1 VFKNVIVGVDEHQGG
16 RDALGL
22 ASRLAEHGGLLTFVH
37 VYGGPIP
44 IGSAP
49 GAAVQSAADPDS
61 GKAQRALELLERARE
76 QGRVQGELR
85 AVHASSPGRGLHE
98 LAEEVE
104 ADLLVVGSSRRGVF
118 GRVTLGDDT
127 QAALNGAPCPVA
139 IAPASYSLQSTA
151 IRRIGVGYN
160 SSRESAHAVAVG
172 RILAG
177 QYDASLSALEVV
189 SLPSYAFA
197 GWTAPLDD
205 HVLDELVD
213 DARKRIVAL
222 GGVEPSAVYGVA
234 TEELSLYSGSVD
246 LLILGSRDYGPVGR
260 VVHGSTSHQLARH
273 ARCPLLVLT
282 RAARDP
288 GRQGSAEPTAAPAP

>member
-1 VFKNVIVGVDEHQGG
+1 MFKNVVVGVDEHQGG

-22 ASRLAEHGGLLTFVH
+22 ASRLAEHGGLLTLVH
-37 VYGGPIP
+37 VYGGRVP
-44 IGSAP
+44 IGTASATAVES
-49 GAAVQSAADPDS
+49 GADEDS
-61 GKAQRALELLERARE
+61 GKARHALELLERTRD
-76 QGRVQGELR
+76 QGSVAAELR

-98 LAEEVE
+98 LAEDVD
-104 ADLLVVGSSRRGVF
+104 ADLLVVGSSRCGVF

-139 IAPASYSLQSTA
+139 IAPASYSLQSAA

-160 SSRESAHAVAVG
+160 SSRESEHAVAVA
-172 RILAG
+172 RSLAH
-177 QYDASLSALEVV
+177 QYNASLSALEVV

-205 HVLDELVD
+205 RVLDELVD
-213 DARKRIVAL
+213 DARKRIAAL

-234 TEELSLYSGSVD
+234 TEELSLYSGTVD

-282 RAARDP
+282 RAARDL
-288 GRQGSAEPTAAPAP
+288 GRQESAEREAAPAP